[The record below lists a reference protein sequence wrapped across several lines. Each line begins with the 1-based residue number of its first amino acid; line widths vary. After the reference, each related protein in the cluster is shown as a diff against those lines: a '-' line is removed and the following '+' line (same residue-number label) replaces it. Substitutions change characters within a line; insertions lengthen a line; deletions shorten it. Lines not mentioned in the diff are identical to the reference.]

1 MIGEVTFGVIG
12 LLFLLADV
20 RTFASTF
27 QQTFFGAPN
36 TNLAIMA
43 TSVFATSFLGMV
55 VGWRLGPARALGISG
70 AVFAVATL
78 LSTASRNNW
87 VDLALSIVAL
97 AAGFWWLAFLHS
109 ARVEHTSSPL
119 AIAVPVAFASDLA
132 LRSVF
137 RTVAAPDL
145 AWSTAMGLA
154 VVGVAVFGAAGLVT
168 IAPARRW
175 TAPDLRSGLGLIAL
189 PSLLLVAETGGTNG
203 AQAALAAGLGLGPE
217 AAGATQ
223 TGQAALGA
231 GLAVG
236 LLSAWRLPL
245 RGPIAAL
252 LLATGAALL
261 WSHLSVASLVGAAVL
276 ASACVL
282 AAPALLGG
290 RPRPAR
296 APIAVVLT
304 LSVGWLVFVG
314 AAFGFFAFWAYYPA
328 LWAATAFVVLAT
340 LVAPIPRMRPSVALT
355 LAGCLLALGAPLASR
370 AATPVPPDVEVA
382 RNTLRFMTYNIH
394 QGFNAGQIPSLDAL
408 VDVIAGESP
417 DVLCLQEVARGWMV
431 DEGHDALSV
440 LAERLG
446 MRYAW
451 FPAMGDLYGNAILSR
466 FDMTDV
472 KRVRYAIEPG
482 AKHQPRGAISVK
494 TSGVTVVC
502 THLDDVS
509 DSTSVRQEQVRTIL
523 REWIDASPIVIAGDM
538 NGTPD
543 SIEIRLFDQSGFD
556 DLGAEAGPTTTMDDP
571 QKRIDYVFG
580 KGLIGGQA
588 HIAAGNDQKRLM
600 EASDHRGLVVNVT
613 VDR

>member
-27 QQTFFGAPN
+27 QQSFFGAPN
-36 TNLAIMA
+36 TNLAVMA
-43 TSVFATSFLGMV
+43 TAVFATSFLGLLV
-55 VGWRLGPARALGISG
+55 AWRFRPARALGTSG
-70 AVFAVATL
+70 VVFAVATVL
-78 LSTASRNNW
+78 LTASRHNW
-87 VDLALSIVAL
+87 VDLGLAVIAL

-109 ARVEHTSSPL
+109 ARVEGTSSPL
-119 AIAVPVAFASDLA
+119 AVAVPIAFAADLA
-132 LRSVF
+132 LRSLF

-145 AWSTAMGLA
+145 AWPTAFGLA
-154 VVGVAVFGAAGLVT
+154 IVGLVVFGAAGLVT
-168 IAPARRW
+168 IAPPRQW
-175 TAPDLRSGLGLIAL
+175 TGPDLRGALGLLAL
-189 PSLLLVAETGGTNG
+189 PALLLVAETGGTNG
-203 AQAALAAGLGLGPE
+203 AQAALAAGWGLGPE
-217 AAGATQ
+217 PAGATQ
-223 TGQAALGA
+223 TGAAALGA

-252 LLATGAALL
+252 LLAGGAALL
-261 WSHLSVASLVGAAVL
+261 WAHLPYASLVGGAVL
-276 ASACVL
+276 AAACVL

-290 RPRPAR
+290 RLRPSR
-296 APIAVVLT
+296 APISVVVA
-304 LSVGWLVFVG
+304 LSVGWLLFVG
-314 AAFGFFAFWAYYPA
+314 AAFGFYAFWAYYPA

-340 LVAPIPRMRPSVALT
+340 LVAPIPRVRPSFALT
-355 LAGCLLALGAPLASR
+355 LAGCLLAVGAPLAAR
-370 AATPVPPDVEVA
+370 AATPAPADVEAA
-382 RNTLRFMTYNIH
+382 RNTFRLMTYNIH
-394 QGFNAGQIPSLDAL
+394 QGFNAGQIPSLDELAG
-408 VDVIAGESP
+408 VIGAESP

-431 DEGHDALSV
+431 DEGHDSLSV

-451 FPAMGDLYGNAILSR
+451 FPAIGDLYGDAILSR
-466 FDMTDV
+466 FEMTDV

-494 TSGVTVVC
+494 TSGVTIVC

-523 REWIDASPIVIAGDM
+523 REWIDVTPIAIAGDM

-543 SIEIRLFDQSGFD
+543 SIEIRLYDQSGFD
-556 DLGAEAGPTTTMDDP
+556 DLGADAGPTTTMDDP

-580 KGLIGGQA
+580 RGLIGGQA
-588 HIAAGNDQKRLM
+588 HTVPLDVTMR
-600 EASDHRGLVVNVT
+600 ASDHRGLVVNVT
-613 VDR
+613 ISK